1 MQVLNEFAAVSRR
14 KQRRD
19 WREIDEAV
27 ADVLTTADP
36 PLAIT
41 LDLHISARA
50 LAEDHL
56 LSFYDALIVA
66 SAIEAGCD
74 TLYSEDMQHGRAIGG
89 VAIVNP
95 FFESAP
101 GAPGFRKSEIS
112 LDVSRKSPS
121 YPSPSCPTEGRI
133 RIVRDAGR
141 DAVDA
146 AASGVKN
153 GGRAASQGVRE
164 RSDGALTNGAV
175 AYGEVVWS

>member
-1 MQVLNEFAAVSRR
+1 MSAFLDTNILVYAQQADGKGDRARQLFASGGKLSVQVLNEFTAVSRR

-27 ADVLTTADP
+27 ADVLTTVDP

-56 LSFYDALIVA
+56 LSVYDALIVA

-74 TLYSEDMQHGRAIGG
+74 TLYSEDMQHGRTIGG

-101 GAPGFRKSEIS
+101 
-112 LDVSRKSPS
+112 
-121 YPSPSCPTEGRI
+121 
-133 RIVRDAGR
+133 
-141 DAVDA
+141 
-146 AASGVKN
+146 
-153 GGRAASQGVRE
+153 
-164 RSDGALTNGAV
+164 
-175 AYGEVVWS
+175 